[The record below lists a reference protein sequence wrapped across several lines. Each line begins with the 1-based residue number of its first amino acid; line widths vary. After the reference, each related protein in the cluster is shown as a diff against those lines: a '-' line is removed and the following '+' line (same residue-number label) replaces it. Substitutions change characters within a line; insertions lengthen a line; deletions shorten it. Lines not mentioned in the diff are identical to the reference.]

1 MNQINY
7 LIFYH
12 NFYNIY
18 FLLLILYLAFY
29 KYKVYDLQTRVYL
42 FQNVRKFQSDCGI
55 NRNILANLQISE

>member
-42 FQNVRKFQSDCGI
+42 FQNVKRFQLDCGI
-55 NRNILANLQISE
+55 YRNIFANLQISE